1 MRRLRLYIDS
11 TILITF
17 VFGAKLEPGRFN
29 DVSILFRSKRVELVT
44 SLYALIELYNYP
56 IFNFEM
62 EEKDKRLFAK
72 SAILR
77 VLLTEVEIA
86 PMLPR
91 ELRSYYGGIFKMD
104 DSSDVPHAISAYVE
118 KCIYIVTYDR
128 HFKIIEDKIGC
139 RTPKNVLNE
148 IEG

>member
-1 MRRLRLYIDS
+1 MRRLRLYLDS

-17 VFGAKLEPGRFN
+17 VFGAKLEPERFN
-29 DVSILFRSKRVELVT
+29 DVSILFRSKKVELVT

-62 EEKDKRLFAK
+62 EGKDKRLFAK

-77 VLLTEVEIA
+77 VLLTEIEIA

-91 ELRSYYGGIFKMD
+91 QLRSYYSGIFKMD

-118 KCIYIVTYDR
+118 KCTYIVTYDR
-128 HFKIIEDKIGC
+128 HFKNIEDKIGC
-139 RTPKNVLNE
+139 RTPKNVLKE
-148 IEG
+148 VEG